1 MSVDIKTYNDLEQE
15 LESARITLI
24 ALNDSIRRFAG
35 RSPKLSKDRHENKS
49 LYEAKRS
56 DYDRQCQKSY
66 PEATIKKRNYESKSV
81 FNRLSSPTLRC
92 NEEDLKPKLT
102 SRVIRELPSRQEIV
116 AAQGTDSESRARNR
130 RIFGSLL
137 GTLHKFCQEESRLK
151 QKEEKKAKIEK
162 KLEEQEILERESLK
176 KERALLFLDRKRKQ
190 MDIKKLELKMSR
202 LKDFETWKTSTKYLR
217 SYIKT
222 KSFPPIHYRPK
233 VMSKKTEKLLSESQN
248 GLTELLSQKNEVLK
262 KDLSLI
268 EESFRMNEFD
278 DDEYSDRFSHMSR
291 NFIDEEN
298 ADDDETLRCPN
309 SVVSAVSFIKGD
321 ADFKENNRNS
331 NETTLSSSVVVV
343 KHISSNTDLQ

>member
-1 MSVDIKTYNDLEQE
+1 MSVDYIKSYNDLEQE
-15 LESARITLI
+15 LETARITLI

-35 RSPKLSKDRHENKS
+35 RSPKLSRHENKS
-49 LYEAKRS
+49 LYEAKRN
-56 DYDRQCQKSY
+56 DDRQCQKSY

-162 KLEEQEILERESLK
+162 KLEEQQILERESLK

-248 GLTELLSQKNEVLK
+248 NLTELLNQKNEVLK

-278 DDEYSDRFSHMSR
+278 DDECDRFSHNVSR
-291 NFIDEEN
+291 SFMDEEN
-298 ADDDETLRCPN
+298 VDEDETQEHCSN

-321 ADFKENNRNS
+321 ADFKENKRNS
-331 NETTLSSSVVVV
+331 SETLSSSVVVV

>member
-1 MSVDIKTYNDLEQE
+1 MSVDYIKSYNDLEQE

-35 RSPKLSKDRHENKS
+35 RSPKLSRHENKS

-56 DYDRQCQKSY
+56 DDRQCQKSY

-162 KLEEQEILERESLK
+162 KLEEQQILERESLK

-248 GLTELLSQKNEVLK
+248 NLTELLNQKNEVLK

-268 EESFRMNEFD
+268 EESFRINEFE
-278 DDEYSDRFSHMSR
+278 DDEYSDRFSHNVSR
-291 NFIDEEN
+291 NFMDEEN
-298 ADDDETLRCPN
+298 VDDDEHCSN

-321 ADFKENNRNS
+321 ADCKENKRNS
-331 NETTLSSSVVVV
+331 SETTLSSSVVVV